1 MTNRLPNLILGTAE
15 AMEWPEL
22 EPFVVSLRR
31 TSFSGDVVLFVADLD
46 GSTASA
52 LTDAGIQLRPM
63 RRLRLPAPGGPVD
76 AYDPRLA
83 RLHPAYPAV
92 IRQLSRPS
100 RDSTLTA
107 ARLAAAI
114 AVRDVRRFFLY
125 YRYLSARRHSYAN
138 VMLTDVRDVVFQ
150 SDPFGFD
157 LSDNVH
163 CFLEDE
169 RQPIGAQP
177 HNRKWVQTALGDDVL
192 GELADLPVVCAGV
205 TIGPCERVVSYL
217 RVMVDYLLR
226 LRTQR
231 TGLDQAVH
239 NYVVHNG
246 LVPGVRLV
254 PNGTPIVATLGTVPL
269 EDLPALQEAAV
280 LHQYDRHP
288 ALAAALR
295 RRYAEPVTEA

>member
-1 MTNRLPNLILGTAE
+1 MTKLPNLILGTAE
-15 AMEWPEL
+15 AMEWAEL

-31 TSFSGDVVLFVADLD
+31 TSFSGEVVLFVADLD
-46 GSTASA
+46 GGTMSA
-52 LTDAGIQLRPM
+52 LTDAGIRLRPM
-63 RRLRLPAPGGPVD
+63 RRFRLPAPGGPVD

-83 RLHPAYPAV
+83 RLHSAYPAV
-92 IRQLSRPS
+92 IRQLSRAS
-100 RDSTLTA
+100 RDSTRVA

-138 VMLTDVRDVVFQ
+138 AMLTDVRDVVFQ

-157 LSDNVH
+157 LGDELQ

-177 HNRKWVQTALGDDVL
+177 HNRKWVRTALGDDVL
-192 GELADLPVVCAGV
+192 RELADLPVVCAGV
-205 TIGPCERVVSYL
+205 TIGPFERMLAYL
-217 RVMVDYLLR
+217 RVMVDHLLR

-239 NYVVHNG
+239 NYVLHNR

-254 PNGTPIVATLGTVPL
+254 PNGAHVVATLGTVPL

-288 ALAAALR
+288 TLAAALR